1 MFQRLRQLPL
11 ATYLALLAAS
21 IVLIVT
27 IGLALLVDRQVTQ
40 FALRGASEEIT
51 RQIASVRALLDLAYD
66 TEQARAERAMKQLQQ
81 LYGSQLERLDEP
93 VTVGETSLPQLR
105 QNGRLLNGH
114 SELAEEFYN
123 RNETDNALLV
133 RKGDD
138 FFYIAAT
145 LGGKHAAPLMGKV
158 MMPSARVSLKDKLIA
173 GEAVIDLA
181 LRDGKYTMVGYSPL
195 RDGGGRI
202 IAAFAVR
209 MDLEKAGLRALREQM
224 RRIKLAR
231 SGYLFAVAQEPK
243 SEAVRFALHPKLE
256 GKLDSELPE
265 YVREVTRR
273 LMRDKEGT
281 MTYDWPVGDSR
292 GEQKL
297 MVFIHSSKW
306 DWVIGATGPVDEF
319 IEDSLRLRN
328 LLILAS
334 TASGLLIIAIL
345 FFAINRGLAPL
356 AGVVAGLREV
366 ERGNIGV
373 RFGEGRRDSRN
384 EVDVLARELNGTL
397 QTLGALIGNIASA
410 TQQIDTTAQA
420 QEGSSDRVAHAST
433 QQSQAASAMAA
444 AVEELS
450 VSIGQVAEHAGE
462 AARLAE
468 HARASSSD
476 GRQVVH
482 AAMGELDALAQELNS
497 SAERVVALGTKSQE
511 ISSIV
516 GTIREIA
523 DQTNLL
529 ALNAAIEA
537 ARAGEQGRGFA
548 VVADEVRKLA
558 ERTGHSTQ
566 EIAAMITSIRDETR
580 LAAEQM
586 QDVRGRMDAGMQR
599 INGIAGVLATIDG
612 NNSQTEVVV
621 RDIAS
626 ATQEQSAAS
635 GDISRQVEQISQMAG
650 ENASISDGNRQ
661 QAGAMKQ
668 LAGDLRDAVAR
679 FRT

>member
-1 MFQRLRQLPL
+1 MFNRFRQLPL

-27 IGLALLVDRQVTQ
+27 ITLAFVVNRQVTQ
-40 FALRGASEEIT
+40 FALKGASEEIT
-51 RQIASVRALLDLAYD
+51 RQIGSVRALLDLAYD
-66 TEQARAERAMKQLQQ
+66 NEQARAERAMRQL
-81 LYGSQLERLDEP
+81 LRIYGGRLELREDLHTLGDNQ
-93 VTVGETSLPQLR
+93 LPQLR
-105 QNGRLLNGH
+105 HNGHLLNGNH
-114 SELAEEFYN
+114 DLAAEFYAQS
-123 RNETDNALLV
+123 ETDNALLV

-138 FFYIAAT
+138 FFYIAGV
-145 LGGKHAAPLMGKV
+145 LGGKQATALMGKPL
-158 MMPSARVSLKDKLIA
+158 MPSTRVNLKEKLLA
-173 GEAVIDLA
+173 GETVIDLA
-181 LRDGKYTMVGYSPL
+181 LRDGKYAMVGYSPL
-195 RDGGGRI
+195 RDSEGRV

-224 RRIKLAR
+224 RRIKLAKT
-231 SGYLFAVAQEPK
+231 GYLFAVAQEPK
-243 SEAVRFALHPKLE
+243 SDAVRFTLHPKLE
-256 GKLDSELPE
+256 GKLDTELPE
-265 YVREVTRR
+265 YVKSVSRP
-273 LMRDKEGT
+273 LIRDKEGT
-281 MTYDWPVGDSR
+281 LTYDWPAGENRS
-292 GEQKL
+292 EQKL
-297 MVFIHSSKW
+297 MIFIHSAKW

-319 IEDSLRLRN
+319 VEESLRLRN
-328 LLILAS
+328 LLMTAS
-334 TASGLLIIAIL
+334 AASGLLIIAIL

-356 AGVVAGLREV
+356 AGVVNGLREL
-366 ERGNIGV
+366 ERGNIAV
-373 RFGEGRRDSRN
+373 RFAEGADGSRN
-384 EVDVLARELNGTL
+384 EVDVLARELNATL
-397 QTLGALIGNIASA
+397 QTLGSLIGNIASA
-410 TQQIDTTAQA
+410 TRQIDGTARE
-420 QEGSSDRVAHAST
+420 QEQSSDRVAHAST
-433 QQSQAASAMAA
+433 QQSHAASAMAA

-450 VSIGQVAEHAGE
+450 VSIGQVADHARE

-468 HARASSSD
+468 QARHSSSD
-476 GRQVVH
+476 GRQVVN
-482 AAMGELDALAQELNS
+482 AAMTDLNALAQELNS

-566 EIAAMITSIRDETR
+566 EIAAMITAISDETR
-580 LAAEQM
+580 RAAEQM
-586 QDVRGRMDAGMQR
+586 QDVRSRMDAGMAR
-599 INGIAGVLATIDG
+599 INGIGSVLATIDE
-612 NNSQTEVVV
+612 NNGQTEVVV

-635 GDISRQVEQISQMAG
+635 GDISRQVEHISQMAG
-650 ENASISDGNRQ
+650 ENAGTSDSNRE
-661 QAGAMKQ
+661 QAGAMLQ

>member
-1 MFQRLRQLPL
+1 MFHRLRQLPL

-27 IGLALLVDRQVTQ
+27 VCLAFVVDRQVTQ
-40 FALRGASEEIT
+40 FALKGAGEEIT
-51 RQIASVRALLDLAYD
+51 RQIGSVRALLDLAYD
-66 TEQARAERAMKQLQQ
+66 NEQARAERAMRQL
-81 LYGSQLERLDEP
+81 LRIYGGRLERRDET
-93 VTVGETSLPQLR
+93 VAVGEAQLPQLR
-105 QNGRLLNGH
+105 HNGQLLNGH
-114 SELAEEFYN
+114 FELAEEFYAQS
-123 RNETDNALLV
+123 ETDNALLV

-138 FFYIAAT
+138 FFYISGV
-145 LGGKHAAPLMGKV
+145 LGGKQATQLMGKPL
-158 MMPSARVSLKDKLIA
+158 MPSARVNLKEKLLA

-181 LRDGKYTMVGYSPL
+181 LRDGKYAMVGYTPL
-195 RDGGGRI
+195 RDAGNQV

-224 RRIKLAR
+224 RKIKLAKT
-231 SGYLFAVAQEPK
+231 GYLFAVAQEPK
-243 SEAVRFALHPKLE
+243 SDAVRFALHPKLE
-256 GKLDSELPE
+256 GKLDTELPE
-265 YVREVTRR
+265 YVKGVTRP
-273 LMRDKEGT
+273 LIRDKEGT
-281 MTYDWPVGDSR
+281 LTYDWPAGENRS
-292 GEQKL
+292 EQKL
-297 MVFIHSSKW
+297 MIFIHSAKW

-319 IEDSLRLRN
+319 VEESLRLRN
-328 LLILAS
+328 MLMIAS
-334 TASGLLIIAIL
+334 VLSGLLIIAIL
-345 FFAINRGLAPL
+345 FFAIRRGLAPL
-356 AGVVAGLREV
+356 TAVVVGLREL

-373 RFGEGRRDSRN
+373 RFAESPGNSHN
-384 EVDVLARELNGTL
+384 EVDVLSRELNATL
-397 QTLGALIGNIASA
+397 QTLSSLIGNIAAA
-410 TQQIDTTAQA
+410 TRQIDATAQE
-420 QEGSSDRVAHAST
+420 QERSSDRVAHAST

-450 VSIGQVAEHAGE
+450 VSIGQVAEHARE

-468 HARASSSD
+468 HARGSSSD
-476 GRQVVH
+476 GRQVVN
-482 AAMGELDALAQELNS
+482 AAMNDLNALAHELNN
-497 SAERVVALGTKSQE
+497 SAERVVTLGAKSQE

-566 EIAAMITSIRDETR
+566 EIAAMITAISDETR
-580 LAAEQM
+580 RAAEQM
-586 QDVRGRMDAGMQR
+586 QDVRSRMDAGMQR
-599 INGIAGVLATIDG
+599 INGIGSVLATIDE
-612 NNSQTEVVV
+612 NNGQTEVVV
-621 RDIAS
+621 RDIAC

-635 GDISRQVEQISQMAG
+635 GDIARQVEQISQMAG
-650 ENASISDGNRQ
+650 ENAGTSDNNRQ
-661 QAGAMKQ
+661 QAGAMMR